1 MERSTTDKLFKQLVK
16 ITGFTIIAIA
26 VTSCYYDNE
35 EYLYPG
41 LPGGQCDT
49 TGITYTGFVAPLLAS
64 NCNSCHNE
72 AAPSGN
78 VVTSTY
84 DGLKTVVNSGQFRK
98 AINHEPGAQQMPQN
112 TDKLTSCELLKIDAW
127 INQGAPQN

>member
-1 MERSTTDKLFKQLVK
+1 MEPKTTKPTVRNLLNLAVFIL
-16 ITGFTIIAIA
+16 TAMM

-41 LPGGQCDT
+41 LPGGECDT
-49 TGITYTGFVAPLLAS
+49 TGVTYDLVVAPILAS
-64 NCNSCHNE
+64 NCNSCHNP
-72 AAPSGN
+72 ASPSGN

-84 DGLKTVVNSGQFRK
+84 DGLKTVVNSGIFRK
-98 AINHEPGAQQMPQN
+98 AINHESGASAMPRN
-112 TDKLTSCELLKIDAW
+112 GNKLSSCDLLKIDAW